1 MKFLAKVLP
10 FVHLN
15 RASCL
20 TTSILALFLPLVAL
34 VNLTQLCWATETSL
48 FFVGEDLSV
57 LTIASRRAET
67 AQDAP
72 AVAQV
77 ITRKEL
83 QEHGVKTLGEALSML
98 PGFFIAPRERGS
110 QPYLRGNADS
120 ILFLYNSVPL
130 TSDST
135 KSIHPLDE
143 ELDLNQIDHIEVIRG
158 PGSVLWGPDALTG
171 IVNIVPREGRDVDG
185 LEFYVEGGSP
195 DHKAK
200 ASFSAGKN
208 FGLFEGFF
216 SLSATSQRPLEKSF
230 NIVRYFG
237 EDGKPLPFE
246 KRFGHG
252 SADYSKY
259 IETIFNVNYSDW
271 LHLSGRWSNGHRYF
285 VVADPESNLSWEG
298 RRKTPFRFVRVE
310 AEQTTG
316 FSSFRLNAYYNQLNY
331 EDREVDISWGQRS
344 HVAYGEV
351 LYDRELWKSRGLLT
365 MGAGYRYNWLK
376 DAVAAKR
383 FLPGFINSE
392 FEFFPDIKQRDFETS
407 LSSIFGQ
414 YQHHFTNMN
423 VWAGIR
429 FDDHSQYRSTFSHTL
444 GLNYKINMEW
454 RLKLVYGTAFRTPYN
469 QQFIGKEN
477 LDPEEIRNI
486 SAELTYKAFDKFTFS
501 MVPFWNKIK
510 HHIQEDPYGGLS
522 KPSTQ
527 DIYGIELSGHY
538 NPVDWLHFWANA
550 TILDHDGPNEFFKRS
565 DTSIILPGQPPIPVY
580 TSWSQPYDAGSKST
594 FNLGAVVKPGDKW
607 CFAARLQYFRGT
619 QSYYFIRHSRKT
631 LQAKS
636 RDVWLLDLA
645 VTAKDLWHNVD
656 LSFAIKNSLDTNY
669 RFPGTYSSMKA
680 PGFRAYMGLQYHF

>member
-1 MKFLAKVLP
+1 MLQNIYCTSFLSYCP
-10 FVHLN
+10 IRWF
-15 RASCL
+15 L
-20 TTSILALFLPLVAL
+20 TGLLIIGLISPTLAL
-34 VNLTQLCWATETSL
+34 ATETSL

-72 AVAQV
+72 AIAQV

-83 QEHGVKTLGEALSML
+83 LERGVKTLGEALSML

-120 ILFLYNSVPL
+120 ILFLYDSVPL

-143 ELDLNQIDHIEVIRG
+143 ELDLNLIDHIEVIRG

-171 IVNIVPREGRDVDG
+171 IVNIVPRQGRDVDG
-185 LEFYVEGGSP
+185 TELYLEGGTP
-195 DHKAK
+195 DHKTK
-200 ASFSAGKN
+200 LSLSAGKN
-208 FGLFEGFF
+208 FGLIEGFLA
-216 SLSATSQRPLEKSF
+216 LSATAQRPLERSF
-230 NIVRYFG
+230 NIVRYLG
-237 EDGKPLPFE
+237 ENNRPLPFE
-246 KRFGHG
+246 ERFGKG
-252 SADYSKY
+252 KADYSKY
-259 IETIFNVNYSDW
+259 LEAIFNINYSDW
-271 LHLSGRWSNGHRYF
+271 LHISGRWANGQRYF
-285 VVADPESNLSWEG
+285 VVSDPESELSWEG

-310 AEQTTG
+310 AQKTSG
-316 FSSFRLNAYYNQLNY
+316 FSSIRANAYYSQLNY

-344 HVAYGEV
+344 HVAYGEL
-351 LYDRELWKSRGLLT
+351 LYDRELWKSKGLLT
-365 MGAGYRYNWLK
+365 IGAGYRYNWLK

-392 FEFFPDIKQRDFETS
+392 FAFFPDIEQRDFETS
-407 LSSIFGQ
+407 LTSIFAQ
-414 YQHHFTNMN
+414 YQHHFNDLN
-423 VWAGIR
+423 IWAGIR

-469 QQFIGKEN
+469 QQFIGNEN
-477 LDPEEIRNI
+477 LEPEEMRNI
-486 SAELTYKAFDKFTFS
+486 SAELSYNAFNNFVFS
-501 MVPFWNKIK
+501 AVPFWNKIK

-527 DIYGIELSGHY
+527 NLYGIELSCTY
-538 NPVDWLHFWANA
+538 NPFKWLHLWANA
-550 TILDHDGPNEFFKRS
+550 TFLKHDGPDEFFIRA

-594 FNLGAVVKPGDKW
+594 FNLGFTLKPRKNLN
-607 CFAARLQYFRGT
+607 FSARLHYFRGT
-619 QSYYFIRHSRKT
+619 QSYYFIRHLRKT

-636 RDVWLLDLA
+636 DDVWLLDISLM
-645 VTAKDLWHNVD
+645 AKDILPKLD
-656 LSFAIKNSLDTNY
+656 LMFAIKNSLDEDY
-669 RFPGTYSSMKA
+669 KFPGTYSSTKA
-680 PGFRAYMGLQYHF
+680 PGLRAYLGIQYHF